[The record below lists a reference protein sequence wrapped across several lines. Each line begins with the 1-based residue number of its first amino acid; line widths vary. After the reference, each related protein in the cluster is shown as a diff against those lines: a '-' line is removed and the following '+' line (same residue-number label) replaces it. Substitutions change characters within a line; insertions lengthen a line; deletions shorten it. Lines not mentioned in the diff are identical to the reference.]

1 MTEGILIS
9 AAISLAVGFA
19 FSVYAGAIVARYM
32 WFDAALNRARA
43 IILNLD
49 QQWQYRFLSRAI
61 SDPESPSGR
70 RTVFM
75 SRDIASNTASWQLT
89 QVGLDLKE
97 LGHWNAAQAVDGIW
111 NELDAL
117 RQDFLSKSHLLIE
130 SSEQSITEYIA
141 DWHRTL
147 SRQRPSLWHV
157 LRPWLRRRYEHMS
170 CVSVDETTGDWNEV
184 VPDRDDSSAKS

>member
-1 MTEGILIS
+1 MLENIVIS
-9 AAISLAVGFA
+9 AVTSLILGFA
-19 FSVYAGAIVARYM
+19 SSVYAGAIVARYM
-32 WFDAALNRARA
+32 WFDAALNRARS

-61 SDPESPSGR
+61 TDPESPSGR

-97 LGHWNAAQAVDGIW
+97 LGHWTAAQAVDGIW

-117 RQDFLSKSHLLIE
+117 RADFLSKSHLLIE
-130 SSEQSITEYIA
+130 GSEQSITEYIA

-147 SRQRPSLWHV
+147 SRQKPSLWHI
-157 LRPWLRRRYEHMS
+157 LRPWSRRRYENMS
-170 CVSVDETTGDWNEV
+170 CVTVNEESGTWREV
-184 VPDRDDSSAKS
+184 EPERGSNQT

>member
-1 MTEGILIS
+1 VIENITIS
-9 AAISLAVGFA
+9 AVTSLIFGFA
-19 FSVYAGAIVARYM
+19 ASAYAGVIVARYM
-32 WFDAALNRARA
+32 WFDAAINRART

-61 SDPESPSGR
+61 PDPESPSGR

-97 LGHWNAAQAVDGIW
+97 LGHWGAAQAVDGIW
-111 NELDAL
+111 NELDEL

-130 SSEQSITEYIA
+130 GSEQSITEYIA
-141 DWHRTL
+141 DWHQTL
-147 SRQRPSLWHV
+147 SRQRPSVWHI
-157 LRPWLRRRYEHMS
+157 LRPWSRKRYEHMS
-170 CVSVDETTGDWNEV
+170 CVAVDEDSGNWREV
-184 VPDRDDSSAKS
+184 EPERRSDQT

>member
-1 MTEGILIS
+1 MLENVIIS
-9 AAISLAVGFA
+9 AVTSLIVGFA
-19 FSVYAGAIVARYM
+19 ASVYAGAIVARYM

-61 SDPESPSGR
+61 PDPESPSGR

-97 LGHWNAAQAVDGIW
+97 LGHWGAAQAVDGIW

-117 RQDFLSKSHLLIE
+117 RSDFLSKSHLLIGG
-130 SSEQSITEYIA
+130 SEQSITEYIA

-147 SRQRPSLWHV
+147 SRQRPSLWHI
-157 LRPWLRRRYEHMS
+157 LRPWSRKRYEHIS
-170 CVSVDETTGDWNEV
+170 CVTVNEQTGDWHEV
-184 VPDRDDSSAKS
+184 EPERDQQSG

>member
-1 MTEGILIS
+1 MLENVIIS
-9 AAISLAVGFA
+9 AVTSLVVGFA
-19 FSVYAGAIVARYM
+19 ASVYAGAIVARYM
-32 WFDAALNRARA
+32 WFDAALDRART

-61 SDPESPSGR
+61 PDPESPSGR

-97 LGHWNAAQAVDGIW
+97 LGHWGAAQAVDGIW

-117 RQDFLSKSHLLIE
+117 RSDFLSKSHLLIDG
-130 SSEQSITEYIA
+130 SEQSITEYIA

-147 SRQRPSLWHV
+147 SRQQPSLWHI
-157 LRPWLRRRYEHMS
+157 LRPWSRKRYEHMS
-170 CVSVDETTGDWNEV
+170 CVTVNEQTGDWREV
-184 VPDRDDSSAKS
+184 EPERNQHSG